1 MLHPGVVVTPAP
13 CAVNHALDGR
23 RKRRRTGT
31 STAAVGESEEPQPVG
46 LEQSHDM
53 PLLRSH
59 KRVLDIRRSGGAVNA
74 EGADN
79 AFATN
84 IDDPTVVG
92 SLLPE
97 HAAADVSSNHAALP
111 ALIRVML
118 RGVMR

>member
-1 MLHPGVVVTPAP
+1 MTSVRSASGARLRQLLSTGKRIAP
-13 CAVNHALDGR
+13 N
-23 RKRRRTGT
+23 
-31 STAAVGESEEPQPVG
+31 S
-46 LEQSHDM
+46 M